1 MRIRITFLLL
11 LSFTV
16 PSYSIGQTT
25 EQLNKVL
32 AHYTTSPTDSLKY
45 KAALFLIENMQDYKA
60 PYGKAIDSY
69 KQKIHALTP
78 PVSTKN
84 SKSCL
89 AIIYNG
95 ILPQRNNMG

>member
-32 AHYTTSPTDSLKY
+32 AHYSTSPTDSLKY
-45 KAALFLIENMQDYKA
+45 KAALFLIAVSYTHLDVYKRQTLSHWS
-60 PYGKAIDSY
+60 D
-69 KQKIHALTP
+69 
-78 PVSTKN
+78 
-84 SKSCL
+84 CC
-89 AIIYNG
+89 
-95 ILPQRNNMG
+95 